1 MSTKSKK
8 SSSQHSTN
16 EVSSSDR
23 PGSPLSQARLTRID
37 EKNELQNLNDRLANY
52 IEQVRRLEQDNARL
66 NQQIQTSQEIV
77 TREVVSIK
85 SLYEKELSDA
95 RSLVDETSKERAKLQ
110 IDVNRYKNENE
121 DLIQK

>member
-110 IDVNRYKNENE
+110 IDVNRYRNENE

>member
-1 MSTKSKK
+1 MATKSKK

>member
-66 NQQIQTSQEIV
+66 SQQIQTSQEIV

-110 IDVNRYKNENE
+110 IDVNKYKHENE
-121 DLIQK
+121 ELIQK

>member
-66 NQQIQTSQEIV
+66 SQQIQTSQEIV

-95 RSLVDETSKERAKLQ
+95 RSLVDETSKEIEPFL
-110 IDVNRYKNENE
+110 EL
-121 DLIQK
+121 LIW